1 VRQGR
6 TELWA
11 ESNHGL
17 AAGLGPNLCKLAEE
31 WGIYASMVV
40 TGVTEELSATEVAN
54 LVGVPAAT
62 IRSWERRYGWPR
74 PARTTGGHRRYSSAE
89 IANVR
94 ALRDEIAK
102 GRSAQQAVTLL
113 RRQASRR
120 RGVEVGRLVQGAV
133 DIDQALVR
141 RALADVEATMN
152 LDEAVESVVIPALR
166 EIGLQWEK
174 GACDIAGEHAATGQ
188 IRQWLGRLLDE
199 ARPRG
204 AAPTVVLSTGPAD
217 YHSANLEAFAVLLA
231 RRGCN
236 PLVLGA
242 LTPVASLVQAVRTLS
257 AEGVIVVSHMGITR
271 RAALDSITTVSG
283 LRQTQVF
290 YAGNGF
296 AAARSRKG
304 VPGTYLGAEMGPAA
318 TLVAERV
325 GFSGGTGGGR

>member
-1 VRQGR
+1 ML
-6 TELWA
+6 E
-11 ESNHGL
+11 
-17 AAGLGPNLCKLAEE
+17 
-31 WGIYASMVV
+31 M
-40 TGVTEELSATEVAN
+40 GVTEELSATQVAA
-54 LVGVPAAT
+54 LVGVPATT

-74 PARTTGGHRRYSSAE
+74 PARTIGGHRRYSSTE
-89 IANVR
+89 IDHVR

-113 RRQASRR
+113 RRQAARR
-120 RGVEVGRLVQGAV
+120 RGAEVGRLVQGAV

-141 RALADVEATMN
+141 RALADVEANMGA
-152 LDEAVESVVIPALR
+152 DDAIESVVIPALR

-174 GACDIAGEHAATGQ
+174 GACDVAGEHAATGQ
-188 IRQWLGRLLDE
+188 IRQWLGRLLDH

-204 AAPTVVLSTGPAD
+204 SAPTVVLSTGLAD

-257 AEGVIVVSHMGITR
+257 AGGAVVASHMGITR
-271 RAALDSITTVSG
+271 RAALESITSVSALG
-283 LRQTQVF
+283 ATHVF

-296 AAARSRKG
+296 AAARSRRG
-304 VPGTYLGAEMGPAA
+304 VPGTYLGADMGPAA
-318 TLVAERV
+318 ELVAERLGSTGV
-325 GFSGGTGGGR
+325 AGGGHDRGLQLRAGLR